1 MEDREREVLFREHNV
16 ALVRSAQ
23 TSHIAADLANAG
35 YRTIPTKG
43 GERKRSSLFGPVEV
57 STPPKGR

>member
-1 MEDREREVLFREHNV
+1 MLFREHNV